1 MVGDNCTPSPDIE
14 CLRKGLQKGFKLF
27 KFVIDHNSDNLEDD
41 SYFFLIEMMRKEKVF
56 ELESSFESR
65 LSSLF
70 TDELSKIFS
79 GFGRE
84 VSVFLE

>member
-27 KFVIDHNSDNLEDD
+27 KFVIDHNSDNLEYD
-41 SYFFLIEMMRKEKVF
+41 SYFFLIEMMREEKVF

-65 LSSLF
+65 FSSLF

-84 VSVFLE
+84 VSIDL

>member
-1 MVGDNCTPSPDIE
+1 MVGDNRTPSPDIE

>member
-1 MVGDNCTPSPDIE
+1 MVGNDSTSSPDIE
-14 CLRKGLQKGFKLF
+14 CLRKGLQKDFKLF
-27 KFVIDHNSDNLEDD
+27 KFMIDHNSDNLEDD
-41 SYFFLIEMMRKEKVF
+41 SYFFLIEMMREEKVF

-84 VSVFLE
+84 VSVFLK

>member
-1 MVGDNCTPSPDIE
+1 MVGDNRTPSPDIE

-70 TDELSKIFS
+70 TDELSKIFC

-84 VSVFLE
+84 VSVFLK

>member
-41 SYFFLIEMMRKEKVF
+41 SYFFLIEMMGEKKVF

-70 TDELSKIFS
+70 TDELSKIFC
-79 GFGRE
+79 GFRRKI
-84 VSVFLE
+84 SVFLK

>member
-1 MVGDNCTPSPDIE
+1 MVGDNCTSSPDIE

-27 KFVIDHNSDNLEDD
+27 KFMIDHNSDNLEDD
-41 SYFFLIEMMRKEKVF
+41 SYFFLIEMMREEKVF

-79 GFGRE
+79 SFGRE
-84 VSVFLE
+84 VSVVLE

>member
-1 MVGDNCTPSPDIE
+1 MVGDNRTSSSDFE

-56 ELESSFESR
+56 ELESSFES
-65 LSSLF
+65 
-70 TDELSKIFS
+70 
-79 GFGRE
+79 
-84 VSVFLE
+84 